1 MPSRASLTKKF
12 ITKDSLFKMFN
23 SLTSILLLLISSV
36 LAVGLFRAARLPAML
51 AFFVVGVLLGPYAF
65 NFFQDTESGRHF
77 AEFGIVFLMFSIG
90 LEFSLPKLYGMRK
103 TLFGLGGSQVVLT
116 MAAFI
121 LFGLAL
127 DLSFVTAFV
136 IAGALTMSSTA
147 IVSKI
152 LMERIDL
159 NSRHGRL
166 SIGILLFQDLA
177 VIPILVLIPALA
189 SDTGDWATVLGLS
202 LLKSAILLFILFKF
216 GKNILN
222 HWFDLVA
229 KQRSRE
235 LFVMNV
241 LMVTLLLAY
250 ATNAVG
256 LSYALGAFVAGML
269 ISETRYR
276 YQVESDIAPFRDI
289 LLGLFF
295 ISIGMLLN
303 VVTLIENI
311 GLIVAL
317 FVGFVLFKAVVIAGL
332 THYFKFEWGVG
343 IRSGLILAQA
353 GEFGFV
359 ILALGLKEGLIDGHV
374 LQVMLAVSL
383 LSMVA
388 APFIIQYNGKI
399 ARALAKSYTRN
410 SAQTLETV
418 HAAGKDLRD
427 HVIICG
433 YGRSGQY
440 LGRFLKEENIP
451 FIALDIDPARVHDA
465 AAAGEQVVYGDAG
478 RRQVLEAAGADKAKA
493 LIVSYSD
500 MRSSIKVLH
509 AVKEKYPDLPVIV
522 RTYDDANIEAFRDA
536 GATEV
541 VPEILEG
548 SLMLASHALVLLGVP
563 LNRVI
568 KRIRLF
574 RESRYKMFKGFFR
587 GMTDAEEEN
596 LGVRQ
601 QSLHSVEIQ
610 ANAYARGMRLLEIP
624 FAELGVE
631 VKQLR
636 RPNMPEVVTPRPDIV
651 LGEGDVLVLL
661 GSSKGLVAAEVY
673 LVSGK

>member
-1 MPSRASLTKKF
+1 
-12 ITKDSLFKMFN
+12 MFN
-23 SLTSILLLLISSV
+23 SLTAVLLLLISSV
-36 LAVGLFRAARLPAML
+36 LAVGLFRAMRLPAML
-51 AFFVVGVLLGPYAF
+51 AYFMVGVLLGPHALG
-65 NFFQDTESGRHF
+65 FFENAESSRHF

-103 TLFGLGGSQVVLT
+103 TLFGLGGAQVVIT
-116 MAAFI
+116 MVAFT
-121 LFGLAL
+121 LFGLAYG
-127 DLSFVTAFV
+127 LSFATAFV

-152 LMERIDL
+152 LMERVDL

-177 VIPILVLIPALA
+177 VIPILVLIPTLGSQAENWHA
-189 SDTGDWATVLGLS
+189 VLGLS
-202 LLKSAILLFILFKF
+202 LLKSAVLLFILFKF

-241 LMVTLLLAY
+241 LMVTLLLSY
-250 ATNAVG
+250 ATNTAG

-295 ISIGMLLN
+295 ISVGMLLN
-303 VVTLIENI
+303 VLQLFEHI
-311 GLIVAL
+311 GLVLAL
-317 FVGFVLFKAVVIAGL
+317 FVGFVTFKAIVIALL
-332 THYFKFEWGVG
+332 TRYFKFELGVG
-343 IRSGLILAQA
+343 IRTGLILAQA

-359 ILALGLKEGLIDGHV
+359 ILALGSKQGLIDGDV
-374 LQVMLAVSL
+374 LQLFLAVSL

-388 APFIIQYNGKI
+388 APFIIQFNGRI
-399 ARALAKSYTRN
+399 ARKLVKSYTRN
-410 SAQTLETV
+410 SSQVVETV
-418 HAAGKDLRD
+418 QAAGKELSG

-440 LGRFLKEENIP
+440 LGRFLKEESIP

-478 RRQVLEAAGADKAKA
+478 RQLVLEAAGAERAKA

-500 MRSSIKVLH
+500 MRASMKVLH
-509 AVKEKYPDLPVIV
+509 KVQDKYPNLPVIV
-522 RTYDDANIEAFRDA
+522 RTYDEANIDAFKDA

-541 VPEILEG
+541 VPEVLEG

-563 LNRVI
+563 LNRVV

-574 RESRYKMFKGFFR
+574 REARYKMFKGFFR
-587 GMTDAEEEN
+587 GMTDADAES
-596 LGVRQ
+596 LGLRQ

-610 ANAYARGMRLLEIP
+610 ANSFVHGMRLADIP
-624 FAELGVE
+624 LAEMGVE
-631 VKQLR
+631 IKQLR
-636 RPNMPEVVTPRPDIV
+636 RPNMLEAIAPRPDIE
-651 LGEGDVLVLL
+651 LKEGDILVLL
-661 GSSKGLVAAEVY
+661 GSNESLVAAEIY